1 MIVNQG
7 DVFWVNLRRPIG
19 AEPGLRHPGLV
30 VQNNLFNH
38 SRLNTVVICLLTS
51 NLKRAGAVG
60 NVELDKGEANLP
72 KASVANVTQ
81 IYTVAKGQLVEKIG
95 TLPRHRLQA
104 VLSGIQFLI
113 EPQDI

>member
-7 DVFWVNLRRPIG
+7 DIFWVNLRRSSG
-19 AEPGLRHPGLV
+19 SEPGLRHPGLV
-30 VQNNLFNH
+30 VQNNLFNR
-38 SRLNTVVICLLTS
+38 SRLNTVVCLLTS

-60 NVELDKGEANLP
+60 NVELAKGEANLP

-81 IYTVAKGQLVEKIG
+81 IYTVDKGQLVEKIG
-95 TLPRHRLQA
+95 TLPRQRLQA
-104 VLSGIQFLI
+104 VLNGSQFLL